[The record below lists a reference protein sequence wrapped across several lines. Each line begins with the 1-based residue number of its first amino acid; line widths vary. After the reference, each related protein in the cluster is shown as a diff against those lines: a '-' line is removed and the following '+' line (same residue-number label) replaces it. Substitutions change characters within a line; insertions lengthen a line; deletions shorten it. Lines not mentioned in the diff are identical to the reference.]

1 MKQVLWIVSCLLA
14 ACIPAPEFPE
24 ADLCRKGLYA
34 GVFVLNEGVWTQ
46 NNATLSYYDETQG
59 FARCPDVFAAVNQTP
74 LGDTGNAHLL
84 DGDTL
89 YLVVNQSA
97 IVYKL
102 QMPGLQLL
110 GELRLPAGASPRQM
124 AKISAEKAYL
134 TSLTDGKLYRFD
146 PRNMTLS
153 GESIEVE
160 NHMEGIAI
168 HGERAFV
175 ACGNYAYP
183 SSNNQLAVIDTRTD
197 RLIQYIELPEE
208 NPGHVLVQ
216 GESIVV
222 NCRGNYFL
230 PDAPGSRLVW
240 VDPLSLE
247 IAHSLP
253 LGQYADDLALLPGAL
268 LVACDSAV
276 MRISLA
282 DFSLDP
288 AFLPKSRLSSDPLD
302 RLYSLAYDDLR
313 GELYVSIAKSA
324 TNGFCMAFDPFL
336 NPMRTFETG
345 IYPGTI
351 FFYR

>member
-1 MKQVLWIVSCLLA
+1 MKQGLWIVIGLLT

-46 NNATLSYYDETQG
+46 NNSTLSYYDEAQD

-102 QMPGLQLL
+102 QMPDLQLL

-146 PRNMTLS
+146 PRSMALV
-153 GESIEVE
+153 GEPLAVE

-168 HGERAFV
+168 RGERAFV

-208 NPGHVLVQ
+208 NPGFVLVE
-216 GESIVV
+216 GKSIVV

-230 PDAPGSRLVW
+230 PDAPGSMLVW
-240 VDPLSLE
+240 IDPVSLE
-247 IAHSLP
+247 VERSIP

-276 MRISLA
+276 MRISLE
-282 DFSLDP
+282 DFSLDRSY
-288 AFLPKSRLSSDPLD
+288 LPKARLTADPFD

-313 GELYVSIAKSA
+313 GELYVSIAKTA

-336 NPMRTFETG
+336 NPIRTFETG
-345 IYPGTI
+345 IFPGTI